1 MAKSISKAVIP
12 EERIIKKIVVLR
24 GERVILDFHI
34 AEIFGVETRAL
45 KQAVKR
51 NAERFPKDFMFKLTK
66 KEMESLVSQNVI
78 PHIKFLGGAIPLA
91 FTETGVAMLSGVLK
105 SDTAVKMNILIM
117 RAFIML
123 RKIATN
129 YKEIMNMLEQLRS
142 QYDKRFGEIHKVLE
156 YLLHPPQP
164 PEPPRR
170 KIGFRRN
177 DENE

>member
-1 MAKSISKAVIP
+1 MAKSTSNVVIP
-12 EERIIKKIVVLR
+12 EEGIIKKILVLR

-51 NAERFPKDFMFKLTK
+51 NMDRFPKDFMFRLSK
-66 KEMESLVSQNVI
+66 KEMESVVSQNVI
-78 PHIKFLGGAIPLA
+78 PHIKYLGGATPFA

-105 SDTAVKMNILIM
+105 SENAVKMNILIM

-123 RKIATN
+123 RKIAVN
-129 YKEIMNMLEQLRS
+129 YKEIMNLLQQMRL
-142 QYDKRFGEIHKVLE
+142 QYDKQFSEVHKVLE

-164 PEPPRR
+164 PRR
-170 KIGFRRN
+170 KIGFRRS